1 MDSDDD
7 FNSAASVNSDADFDM
22 DDENSSVADFGAGM
36 CLTWIA

>member
-36 CLTWIA
+36 CLTQIA

>member
-36 CLTWIA
+36 CLT